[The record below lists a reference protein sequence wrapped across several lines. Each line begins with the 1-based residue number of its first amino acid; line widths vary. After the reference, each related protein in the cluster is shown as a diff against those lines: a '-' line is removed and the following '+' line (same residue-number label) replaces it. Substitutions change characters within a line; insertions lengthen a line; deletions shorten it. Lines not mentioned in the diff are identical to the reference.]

1 MLPWKSRICGLVLV
15 GTTDS
20 QLGRAVRPQC
30 GVQLLIDLHLI
41 LGLALLVL
49 VASILVLALPAA
61 LSGRPP
67 PKPYVPLHR
76 LAAVAMGLQVAL
88 GAVLLGAGKRPGTG
102 LHLVYALAALV
113 AMPSARLMTR
123 RDPGHG
129 RIYQV
134 GGTALLLGVVFRLV
148 TTG

>member
-1 MLPWKSRICGLVLV
+1 M

-20 QLGRAVRPQC
+20 QLGGAVKAQC
-30 GVQLLIDLHLI
+30 GVQRLLIDLHLI

-49 VASILVLALPAA
+49 VALILVLALPAA

-76 LAAVAMGLQVAL
+76 LAAVAVGLQVAL
-88 GAVLLGAGKRPGTG
+88 GAVLLGAGKRPGTV

-113 AMPSARLMTR
+113 AMPSARGMTR

>member
-1 MLPWKSRICGLVLV
+1 MQR
-15 GTTDS
+15 
-20 QLGRAVRPQC
+20 
-30 GVQLLIDLHLI
+30 LLIDLHLI

-49 VASILVLALPAA
+49 VALILVLALPAA
-61 LSGRPP
+61 LSGMPP

-76 LAAVAMGLQVAL
+76 LAAVAVGFQVAL
-88 GAVLLGAGKRPGTG
+88 GAILLGAGKRPGTV